1 MVAMT
6 EQDVLARIKALV
18 DQEHELRA
26 QAAKGDLDPKAERQ
40 QLAELEVMLDQAWDL
55 LRHRRAR
62 IDQGESPDGAEPSS
76 AAQVEGYLQ

>member
-1 MVAMT
+1 MT

-62 IDQGESPDGAEPSS
+62 IDQGGSPDDAQPSS